1 MNMTDT
7 RMEPGQRFTNRV
19 EDYVRYRPGY
29 PRGVIDVLRGGCGL
43 TADSVVA
50 DVGSGTGLLTRLFL
64 ENGNVAYGVE
74 PNPAMR
80 EAGEQYLKH
89 FARFHSVAGSAE
101 ETTLASTSVHLVAV
115 GQAFHW
121 FDVKAAKAEFARVL
135 KPGGCAAIAWNE
147 RRKDTSAFLRDY
159 ERLLLEFGTDY
170 AKVSETYPTD
180 ERIAQFFAPR
190 PFAKKSLPNE
200 QRFDFEGLRG
210 RLLSSS
216 YSPAKGH
223 PSHAAMLAELRRIFD
238 AHAEAGFVLVEYD
251 TRLYYGR
258 L

>member
-7 RMEPGQRFTNRV
+7 HMEPSQRFTNRV
-19 EDYVRYRPGY
+19 EEYVRYRPGY
-29 PRGVIDVLRGGCGL
+29 PSGVIDVLRENCGL
-43 TADSVVA
+43 TNESIVA

-64 ENGNVAYGVE
+64 ENGNVVYGVE
-74 PNPAMR
+74 PNAALR
-80 EAGEQYLKH
+80 EAGEQYLKT
-89 FARFHSVAGSAE
+89 FSRFRSVAGSAE
-101 ETTLASTSVHLVAV
+101 ETTLASASVHLIAV

-121 FDVKAAKAEFARVL
+121 FDAKAAKAEFARVL
-135 KPGGCAAIAWNE
+135 KPGGCMAIAWNE

-170 AKVSETYPTD
+170 AQVSETYPTD
-180 ERIAQFFAPR
+180 ERIAQFFAPL

-216 YSPAKGH
+216 YSPAIGH
-223 PSHAAMLAELRRIFD
+223 PKHAPMLGELRRIFD
-238 AHAEAGFVLVEYD
+238 THAKAGAVIVEYD